1 MKSKTIA
8 IYSGEI
14 PSTTFIER
22 LIIGLTNSGF
32 IIYLFGKQK
41 KKTKHSKNIRLFTYS
56 NKFSKLFTLLKYSF
70 LLLVFKANDKRKLDE
85 IIKLQKGNSWLKKIK
100 YYPVLYQKPDVFH
113 LQWAKGVEDWIWVQ
127 EFGMKFVLS
136 LRGAHVNYTPITL
149 PEYKDI
155 YKKYFPRV
163 DGFHA
168 VSNAILKESL
178 NYGAFESNIK
188 TIYSGFDLNKLEYL
202 SKNNFQTDKLSII
215 SIGRSHWKKGYN
227 YALDAFSILKQ
238 DGFDFEYSI
247 IGVEDEEELLFQRNQ
262 LDLEAEVVF
271 KKGLAFEQIIKEIN
285 KADIVLLPSVEEGI
299 ANVVLE
305 AMALGTIVISTN
317 CGGMEEIV
325 KKEEN
330 GFIVP
335 IRNSKEIAATIK
347 KVSALSLEKHN
358 EITLKARV
366 AIENQHSNKKMI
378 HDFNAFYESILNKEK
393 AL

>member
-8 IYSGEI
+8 IYSGVI

-22 LIIGLTNSGF
+22 LVVGLADSGSV
-32 IIYLFGKQK
+32 IYLFGKQNK
-41 KKTKHSKNIRLFTYS
+41 PVKYSKNIKLVTYS
-56 NKFSKLFTLLKYSF
+56 NRLSKLMFLIKYAILLR
-70 LLLVFKANDKRKLDE
+70 LFKSKEKKKLDTLIAAQSGS
-85 IIKLQKGNSWLKKIK
+85 IINKKLK
-100 YYPVLYQKPDVFH
+100 YYPVLYHQPAIFH

-127 EFGMKFVLS
+127 EFGMQYVLS

-155 YKKYFPRV
+155 YKRYFPRV

-168 VSNAILKESL
+168 VSIAILKESL
-178 NYGAFESNIK
+178 NYGAVESNIK

-238 DGFDFEYSI
+238 EGFDFEYSI
-247 IGVEDEEELLFQRNQ
+247 IGVEEEEELLFQRNQ

-271 KKGLAFEQIIKEIN
+271 KKGLAFEQIIKEIH

-358 EITLKARV
+358 EITLKSRV
-366 AIENQHSNKKMI
+366 AIENQHSDKKMI

-393 AL
+393 AS